1 MKKHI
6 LCVSLIFA
14 FVTGLVLTAT
24 AQIRTGGYKSVATDD
39 ARVVAAAEFAVSK
52 REETHTEQEGLTL
65 DSIDKAETQVVAGTN
80 FRLCLTV
87 KLEDE
92 TQQVQVVVFQNLK
105 QVYSLTSWTVK
116 DCAEKVSAS
125 TGDHP
130 ALQSSS
136 PFPAGKVAIARCS
149 GDKLSF
155 KETEGEGDI
164 GGKSYAKFLFTNIS
178 SSPCTLRLSECCF
191 A

>member
-6 LCVSLIFA
+6 LCASLILA
-14 FVTGLVLTAT
+14 FVTGLVITAT
-24 AQIRTGGYKSVATDD
+24 AQIRTGGYKSVATDNP
-39 ARVVAAAEFAVSK
+39 RVVAAAEFAVSK
-52 REETHTEQEGLTL
+52 RAEKHTEQEGLTL

-116 DCAEKVSAS
+116 DCGEKGSAS
-125 TGDHP
+125 NGDLP
-130 ALQSSS
+130 AMLHSS
-136 PFPAGKVAIARCS
+136 F
-149 GDKLSF
+149 
-155 KETEGEGDI
+155 
-164 GGKSYAKFLFTNIS
+164 N
-178 SSPCTLRLSECCF
+178 
-191 A
+191 